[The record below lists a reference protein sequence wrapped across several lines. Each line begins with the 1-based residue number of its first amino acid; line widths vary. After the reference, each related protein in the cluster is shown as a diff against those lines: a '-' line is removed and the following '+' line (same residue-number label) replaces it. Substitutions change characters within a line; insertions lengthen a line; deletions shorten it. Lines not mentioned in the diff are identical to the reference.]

1 MMPNDFDRLNDGSQN
16 PPRLRVQ
23 HSLWSLLKLPMNA
36 PEEWALPEKCRRVH
50 EAGFE
55 GIECWL
61 DESSEQHHKDA
72 LDAAGLR
79 LVLGHHPHSLEDVRR
94 IAAQAIRLKADFVF
108 AQPLHPYVP
117 LAEAVPFLRE
127 ARQIAHD
134 QGVTYFVE
142 THRNNI
148 PESLNQALE
157 LVERMPEI
165 RFTGD
170 FSHFVVVGEFYGWE
184 GEGAIEK
191 MRPILERTSHLH
203 GRISNGEAVQVDV
216 GDGSG
221 ETARFFVALWA
232 AAMRAW
238 KQDAKPGDV
247 FPFAS
252 ELGPPRYALTLP
264 DGREFS
270 DRWAQ
275 SLVMK
280 KLAEQAWAEA

>member
-1 MMPNDFDRLNDGSQN
+1 MPSPFDRYNDGSSN

-36 PEEWALPEKCRRVH
+36 AEDEEWSLPEKCRRVK
-50 EAGFE
+50 EAGFA

-61 DESSEQHHKDA
+61 DESSEQQHKDA

-79 LVLGHHPHSLEDVRR
+79 LTLGHHPFALEDVRR
-94 IAAQAIRLKADFVF
+94 TVAQAVRLKADFLF

-117 LAEAVPFLRE
+117 LSEAVPFLRE
-127 ARQIAHD
+127 SRKIAHD

-184 GEGAIEK
+184 GEG
-191 MRPILERTSHLH
+191 
-203 GRISNGEAVQVDV
+203 
-216 GDGSG
+216 GD
-221 ETARFFVALWA
+221 
-232 AAMRAW
+232 
-238 KQDAKPGDV
+238 
-247 FPFAS
+247 
-252 ELGPPRYALTLP
+252 
-264 DGREFS
+264 
-270 DRWAQ
+270 
-275 SLVMK
+275 
-280 KLAEQAWAEA
+280 